1 MPELK
6 YTYEQIKEGM
16 KLRNIGRYISSK
28 AKRAAEVAKME
39 TSRGQAYPSKLRER
53 IIG

>member
-1 MPELK
+1 MPVY

-16 KLRNIGRYISSK
+16 KLRNISRYITSK
-28 AKRAAEVAKME
+28 AKRATEVAKLE
-39 TSRGQAYPSKLRER
+39 ARRGQSYPSKLREK

>member
-1 MPELK
+1 MPN

-16 KLRNIGRYISSK
+16 KLRNISRYVSSK
-28 AKRAAEVAKME
+28 ARRAAEVAKME
-39 TSRGQAYPSKLRER
+39 SARGQSYPSKLRQK

>member
-1 MPELK
+1 MPN

-16 KLRNIGRYISSK
+16 KLRNISRYVSSK
-28 AKRAAEVAKME
+28 AMRAVEVAKME
-39 TSRGQAYPSKLRER
+39 SARGQSYPSKLRQK